1 MSMDITKIFRKIII
15 LSVILLLLTIIFASF
30 YPTSEAVNQFNDKH
44 YMQWANENLFFVFL
58 IFPLLILHLVSF
70 YMLYNFKKNG
80 KRIFEITVIIFFI
93 YDLFSGSYAYS
104 GLEMVIIG
112 LYFMIYGA
120 ILAIIYLTPISKK
133 F

>member
-1 MSMDITKIFRKIII
+1 MDITKIFRKFII
-15 LSVILLLLTIIFASF
+15 LSAILLLLTIIFASF
-30 YPTSEAVNQFNDKH
+30 YPTSEDVNQFNDKH

-70 YMLYNFKKNG
+70 YMLYKFKKNG

-104 GLEMVIIG
+104 GLEMVITG
-112 LYFMIYGA
+112 LYFIIYGV
-120 ILAIIYLTPISKK
+120 ILAILYLTPISKK